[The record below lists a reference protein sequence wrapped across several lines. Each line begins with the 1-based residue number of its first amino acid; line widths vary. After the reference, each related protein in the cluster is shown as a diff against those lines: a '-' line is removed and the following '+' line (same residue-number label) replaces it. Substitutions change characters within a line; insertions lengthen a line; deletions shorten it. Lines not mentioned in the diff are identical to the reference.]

1 MIFLYNIIHIM
12 NIFIKKFYFCV
23 FLMIVSDNTKY
34 GVCVFVDLHM
44 CCMQYIYILAYTV
57 CSWLYSHF

>member
-1 MIFLYNIIHIM
+1 M